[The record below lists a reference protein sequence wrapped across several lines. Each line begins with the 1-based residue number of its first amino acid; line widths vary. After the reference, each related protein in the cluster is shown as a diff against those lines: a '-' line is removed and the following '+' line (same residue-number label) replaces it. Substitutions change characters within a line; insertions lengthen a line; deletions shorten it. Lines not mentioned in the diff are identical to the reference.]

1 MEVIYIFD
9 WLGDFIGGIGSA
21 IGEVFDFLG
30 EQISNAIWNTMIQW
44 LYETIYNA
52 VADFFTMM
60 GNMGADVFDL
70 EWVQAT
76 INLFTLFG
84 WALFVAGTVVAVFDV
99 AVEYQ
104 NGRANIKTTAI
115 NVLKGFF
122 ACSLFGV
129 VPVEL
134 YKFCISLQNI
144 FSKNLSSI
152 MAGQQSI
159 DLAGQSTSVLE
170 GSFAVAN
177 QTTFGLLNLLC
188 MIAFAYCVIKIFFA
202 NIKRGGILLIQMAVG
217 ALYMFS
223 VPRGYQDGF
232 NQWMKQIAALC
243 LTAFMQTTLLFLG
256 LLTFPSNMLLGLGI
270 MLASNEVPRIAQQF
284 GLDSSVKVNMTS
296 IVHATTTAVNLTRSV
311 EGGKVKENLYYD
323 NLFISAKPKSHSQSM
338 AVELTGFCNYGHSTF
353 VIDTD
358 TCTDE
363 NNSTSCSNS
372 LFRLFVNKTGRYNNS

>member
-1 MEVIYIFD
+1 VIYIFD

-21 IGEVFDFLG
+21 IGGVFDYLG

-70 EWVQAT
+70 EWMQAT

-144 FSKNLSSI
+144 FSKDLSSI

-159 DLAGQSTSVLE
+159 DLAGQSTSVR
-170 GSFAVAN
+170 GQFCS
-177 QTTFGLLNLLC
+177 C
-188 MIAFAYCVIKIFFA
+188 KPD
-202 NIKRGGILLIQMAVG
+202 NIRIIE
-217 ALYMFS
+217 S
-223 VPRGYQDGF
+223 VMHDS
-232 NQWMKQIAALC
+232 LC
-243 LTAFMQTTLLFLG
+243 LLR
-256 LLTFPSNMLLGLGI
+256 N
-270 MLASNEVPRIAQQF
+270 
-284 GLDSSVKVNMTS
+284 K
-296 IVHATTTAVNLTRSV
+296 
-311 EGGKVKENLYYD
+311 
-323 NLFISAKPKSHSQSM
+323 NLFCEHQAWRNSAHTNGGRCVVYVQRSERIS
-338 AVELTGFCNYGHSTF
+338 
-353 VIDTD
+353 
-358 TCTDE
+358 
-363 NNSTSCSNS
+363 
-372 LFRLFVNKTGRYNNS
+372 GRF